1 MKHAVLVLLF
11 AALNAPTTYR
21 ATRGLFGRWVAGA
34 DGCPTASGV
43 LLHAA
48 VFAACVALLW
58 RWRVTPESRRGM
70 AESRRGMAESRRGM
84 AESRRGMAE
93 SRQGMAE
100 SYADGDQILRGALY
114 NRFGMRLHQMDLQ
127 TVTWTRGA
135 PMSVEARA
143 AFFGLPEDLRAWV
156 SQTRKTTAPIEITRL
171 AYFTSPRDQRAD
183 GANPLANFTYAY
195 ARFESQSSGLRGD
208 ALWYKPIVC
217 AAGTGGVCTEGA
229 MRVALVYGDPVIL
242 PRRP

>member
-58 RWRVTPESRRGM
+58 RRRVTPESRQ
-70 AESRRGMAESRRGM
+70 S
-84 AESRRGMAE
+84 
-93 SRQGMAE
+93 MAE

-114 NRFGMRLHQMDLQ
+114 SRFGMRLHQMDLQ

-156 SQTRKTTAPIEITRL
+156 SQTRKTTSPIEITRL